1 MGKKL
6 LIQFLHA
13 IKYKNIIL
21 LVFFLTTGSKGTAK
35 NIAKLSKN
43 IIIALPKSG
52 CVATSAKTIKININ
66 GFNAIL

>member
-21 LVFFLTTGSKGTAK
+21 LVLFQRRMYE
-35 NIAKLSKN
+35 
-43 IIIALPKSG
+43 
-52 CVATSAKTIKININ
+52 
-66 GFNAIL
+66 